1 MVDLFDRLASSSLS
15 KQGSTGEGAVRGQ
28 NKIRVK
34 SYAKQI
40 CPYSQ
45 QFAIYSDFQQS
56 VPQEPEETVSALPK
70 LTRSQFVK
78 VLSPGLEVP

>member
-1 MVDLFDRLASSSLS
+1 MVDLFDRLVSSSLP

-28 NKIRVK
+28 NKIRAK

-40 CPYSQ
+40 CPYCQ

-56 VPQEPEETVSALPK
+56 APQKPEETVSALPK